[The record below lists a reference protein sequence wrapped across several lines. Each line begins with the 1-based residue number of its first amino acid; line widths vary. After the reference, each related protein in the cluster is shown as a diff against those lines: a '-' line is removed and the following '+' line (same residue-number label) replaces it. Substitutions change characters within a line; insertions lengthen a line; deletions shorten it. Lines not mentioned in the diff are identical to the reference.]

1 MAMIMAQAA
10 GLPSRLGYNRR
21 VAAHVGHA
29 LRVRVTAI
37 IAAGGRGARL
47 GADRPKQ
54 LLEIGGVPILQR
66 SVEAFLRHSGI
77 ADVVVALPA
86 DVLADPPPY
95 LRSTAKPVVLVEGGM
110 RRQDSVALAFARVP
124 PSTSIVLVHDAARP
138 FVDASLISRTIEAA
152 ARHGAALA
160 AVPVADTVK
169 RTGGDGRVLETVP
182 RDGLFLAQTPQGFR
196 VEVLRAALAD
206 TGDATDEATL
216 AERAGWPV
224 TVVRG
229 DARNV
234 KITTGG
240 DIALAE
246 QFVRAE
252 SRAASVSSSR
262 IGTGYDL
269 HRLVEGRPL
278 ILGGVTIPYDRGLLG
293 HSDADIVCHAV
304 TDAILGAAAL
314 GDIGRHFPDTDPA
327 WKGADSV
334 KLLTQARALVAAE
347 GWFVTNVDVTVI
359 AQRPKLLP
367 YIDQIRAN
375 LAAALGCETGQVS
388 VKGKTNEGMDATG
401 AGEAMAAHAVALL
414 SR

>member
-1 MAMIMAQAA
+1 MFVIMAQAA
-10 GLPSRLGYNRR
+10 GLARGLDYNRR
-21 VAAHVGHA
+21 VAVHVGHA

-54 LLEIGGVPILQR
+54 LLEIGGVPILRR
-66 SVEAFLRHSGI
+66 SVEAFLQHPAI

-86 DVLADPPPY
+86 DVVADAPAY
-95 LRSTAKPVVLVEGGM
+95 LRSTAKPVVLVEGGV

-124 PSTSIVLVHDAARP
+124 ASTSIVLVHDAARP
-138 FVDASLISRTIEAA
+138 FVDAGLISRTIEAA
-152 ARHGAALA
+152 AMHGAALA
-160 AVPVADTVK
+160 AVPVSDTVK
-169 RTGGDGRVLETVP
+169 RAAGDGRVLETVP
-182 RDGLFLAQTPQGFR
+182 RDGLFLAQTPQAFR

-206 TGDATDEATL
+206 AGDATDEAAL
-216 AERAGWPV
+216 AERAGVPV
-224 TVVRG
+224 AIVHG
-229 DARNV
+229 DARNM
-234 KITTGG
+234 KITTAG

-246 QFVRAE
+246 QVVRA
-252 SRAASVSSSR
+252 SMAASASSSR

-278 ILGGVTIPYDRGLLG
+278 VLGGVTIPYDRGLLG

-334 KLLTQARALVAAE
+334 KLLTHARALVAAE
-347 GWFVTNVDVTVI
+347 GWFVANVDVTVI

-375 LAAALGCETGQVS
+375 LGAALGCEVGQVS